1 MKKSILSLVI
11 LVLLGAVAS
20 IPFAQNR
27 ARIQTGQ
34 TNLPSQE
41 TTLFAGSGVCARCH
55 EGLFEDG
62 IDVSPVTLWRST
74 MMANAAKDPLWRA
87 KVSREVSEFPDL
99 QAAIEEKCIKCHSPV
114 LYKQSVFDGISY
126 SIANLVND
134 RLARDGDTCT
144 VCHQVLPDN
153 FGIKESFSGD
163 FMIWRDPPAALRT
176 IFGPYPNPFAGPM
189 MNNVNYTPVF
199 AYPASDY
206 SINDSEHCATCHNLF
221 TNYVLQDGSLSTEK
235 FPEQTPYYEWVNSV
249 YPSSPDTTC
258 QGCHMPQ
265 TSTPTRISTV
275 APGPTRPRTPF
286 WYHHFVGGNRF
297 MPAVLQDNIDLLGVT
312 ATAAHFDTTI
322 ANTTGLLQ
330 NKTIELAAEG
340 SIVDSTL
347 NVDVTLNN
355 KAGHKLPTG
364 IPQRRVWIHLT
375 VSDDSGAVIFESG
388 AWDASGEIVDLNPG
402 FEPHYDTIYDASE
415 VQIYEGVMK
424 DDWGE
429 VTRLLL
435 RAKDFVKDNR
445 LPPKGFSTINEA
457 DKYIK
462 IIGAAADDADFNAG
476 GSVETG
482 GNGADIVHYQ
492 IDIGSSGGPFTVDI
506 EVCYQT
512 VTPGE
517 VDHLTGYDTPETS
530 LFSDLYTAADKS
542 PVILKEVKISNING
556 N

>member
-1 MKKSILSLVI
+1 MKKSILALFI

-20 IPFAQNR
+20 VPFAQNR
-27 ARIQTGQ
+27 GAPGAG
-34 TNLPSQE
+34 NLPGKE

-87 KVSREVSEFPDL
+87 KVSAEGAEFPDL

-114 LYKQSVFDGISY
+114 LYKQSVFDGMPY
-126 SIANLVND
+126 SIANLEND

-144 VCHQVLPDN
+144 VCHQILPDN
-153 FGIKESFSGD
+153 FGIKDSFSGD

-189 MNNVNYTPVF
+189 VNNVNYTPVE
-199 AYPASDY
+199 AYPSTPDY
-206 SINDSEHCATCHNLF
+206 IINDSEHCATCHNLF

-235 FPEQTPYYEWVNSV
+235 FPEQTPYYEWKNSD
-249 YPSSPDTTC
+249 YYSSNTTC

-265 TSTPTRISTV
+265 TSTPIRISTV
-275 APGPTRPRTPF
+275 APGPTGPRTPF

-322 ANTTGLLQ
+322 ANTTDLLQ
-330 NKTIELAAEG
+330 NNTIELAAEG

-347 NVDVTLNN
+347 NVDVTLTNL
-355 KAGHKLPTG
+355 AGHKLPTG
-364 IPQRRVWIHLT
+364 IPLRRVWIHLT
-375 VSDDSGAVIFESG
+375 VTDSSDEVIFESG
-388 AWDASGEIVDLNPG
+388 AWDASGEIVGLDTD
-402 FEPHYDTIYDASE
+402 FEPHYDTITDE
-415 VQIYEGVMK
+415 NQTQIYEGVMK
-424 DDWGE
+424 DDWGK

-462 IIGAAADDADFNAG
+462 IIGAAAGDADFNAG
-476 GSVETG
+476 GSGETG
-482 GNGADIVHYQ
+482 GNGSDIVHYQ
-492 IDIGSSGGPFTVDI
+492 IPIGSLDALPFTVAI

-517 VDHLTGYDTPETS
+517 VNHLTDYGTAETQ
-530 LFSDLYTAADKS
+530 LFSDLYTAAVKA
-542 PVILKEVKISNING
+542 PVILKEVTISNITG